1 MFQRWIFWINLPL
14 CGIGLVTIPMAM
26 KVPFVFAPIGPQL
39 RHVDW
44 IGSALFISSITGFL
58 IPITWVSDNQL
69 LTMWEATNMG
79 REVFYIR
86 GAAGE

>member
-1 MFQRWIFWINLPL
+1 
-14 CGIGLVTIPMAM
+14 M

-39 RHVDW
+39 RRVDW
-44 IGSALFISSITGFL
+44 IGSVLFISSITGFL

-69 LTMWEATNMG
+69 WTTWEAANTV

-86 GAAGE
+86 GAAGK